1 MIKVTKIGDTNCNPE
16 LKCELCGALIPLGLP
31 HYSVI
36 FSVIHNP
43 PKNYRA
49 CIGTKNRGVLRVDI
63 SAR

>member
-1 MIKVTKIGDTNCNPE
+1 MTKVTKIGNTNCNPE

-43 PKNYRA
+43 SKNYRA
-49 CIGTKNRGVLRVDI
+49 CKECAEKYRNLELQQ
-63 SAR
+63 SK